1 MATPAVAGIAGLVWS
16 AHTACN
22 SAQIRAA
29 LLATAKMPQGA
40 TADGTSYVK
49 GTRNDDVGFGIV
61 QALAAHQYLLAQPCK
76 PQRPLQVTVL
86 LRPDGVNGT
95 DSSAVALPPDALR
108 TVGQRI
114 TLIVKVVDAD
124 GKRVVGQKVRIG
136 IQPSA
141 DLIRCGAYERSTNT
155 AGALGIRCQVM
166 KAGRAVV
173 TATVPAGPDYVASK
187 GQSSLN
193 IRRA

>member
-1 MATPAVAGIAGLVWS
+1 
-16 AHTACN
+16 
-22 SAQIRAA
+22 
-29 LLATAKMPQGA
+29 MPKGA
-40 TADGTSYVK
+40 TRDGIPYVK
-49 GTRNDDVGFGIV
+49 GTRNNDVGFGIV

-76 PQRPLQVTVL
+76 PQRPLEVTVL

-95 DSSAVALPPDALR
+95 DANATALPPDALR

-114 TLIVKVVDAD
+114 TLIVKVRDAD
-124 GKRVVGQKVRIG
+124 GKRVVGQKVQISVR
-136 IQPSA
+136 PSA

-155 AGALGIRCQVM
+155 AGALGIRCIVM

-173 TATVPAGPDYVASK
+173 TATVPAGPDYIAST

-193 IRRA
+193 IKRA